1 MAITC
6 LRAIIRLK
14 GRPGSVSIDTF
25 TVAVTDTGGVAVR
38 SNVDIRYAPACRKG
52 AVSVAFV
59 RPSRT

>member
-38 SNVDIRYAPACRKG
+38 SNVDIG
-52 AVSVAFV
+52 AYVMPPPVE
-59 RPSRT
+59 RGQ